1 MSKQSLY
8 VSSFPSL
15 RPPLLLIV
23 AGEKGGV
30 GKSLVSLA
38 LANLFRLHDLSLDVL
53 QIDAQQRLSRSLGR
67 DLTTIRVDHK
77 LARRDPAAAARAYTP
92 LATAVEAIGTIGGSV
107 LVDVG
112 ANEAAGLAQWLSLV
126 DLAADLEDWNIATL
140 IAVPYVAEA
149 EAIRQ
154 ASTTVKLLA
163 ERLPQSK
170 ILLVENQR
178 DGVVGDVHPESDAAA
193 VHAKLIAPLRKTAS
207 SIVMPLIEAGSWRPP
222 VHRSGHGSLR
232 SCQRVAVLR
241 HPIEGLS
248 GGCRPSTRTAQARQK
263 GIRNRIPRPVAAV
276 HHSAQTGVTIVPG
289 SLGEHGNLP
298 LAVVDRSITPSSAL
312 ASSFG

>member
-1 MSKQSLY
+1 MSKQSLS
-8 VSSFPSL
+8 VSSFPPL
-15 RPPLLLIV
+15 RPPLLMIV

-38 LANLFRLHDLSLDVL
+38 LADLFRLHELSLDVL

-67 DLTTIRVDHK
+67 ELITIRVDQK

-178 DGVVGDVHPESDAAA
+178 DGVVGNLHPASDAAA
-193 VHAKLIAPLRKTAS
+193 VHATLIAPLRRTAF
-207 SIVMPLIEAGSWRPP
+207 SIVMPLIEAGSWRPFEAAGCRLIDVVSMSVEAVQGVTGLP
-222 VHRSGHGSLR
+222 RPEAKIVRGD
-232 SCQRVAVLR
+232 VAAWFSVMLD
-241 HPIEGLS
+241 GLS
-248 GGCRPSTRTAQARQK
+248 GAIAFDGT
-263 GIRNRIPRPVAAV
+263 VAEAT
-276 HHSAQTGVTIVPG
+276 Q
-289 SLGEHGNLP
+289 
-298 LAVVDRSITPSSAL
+298 
-312 ASSFG
+312 